1 MESLCKGKKTKKIRK
16 GCHITSLWKS
26 KLNSQSQRT
35 KKKDNT
41 NRRKEIKCKKETLYN
56 RLQLIQSSVFKTGPA
71 SKPKFF
77 LVMSLCGSTGSEPG
91 SIGSEPGSIEFT

>member
-41 NRRKEIKCKKETLYN
+41 NRRKEIMEQGN
-56 RLQLIQSSVFKTGPA
+56 IIQPT
-71 SKPKFF
+71 
-77 LVMSLCGSTGSEPG
+77 STNP
-91 SIGSEPGSIEFT
+91 IQCF